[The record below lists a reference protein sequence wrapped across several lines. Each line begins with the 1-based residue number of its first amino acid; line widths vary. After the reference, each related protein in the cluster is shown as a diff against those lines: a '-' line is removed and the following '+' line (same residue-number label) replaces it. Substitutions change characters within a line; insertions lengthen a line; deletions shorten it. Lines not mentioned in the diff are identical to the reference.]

1 MKFKIINYLSAS
13 SFVIA
18 VVTSIVN
25 LGNMI
30 FYRNPQINNISL
42 IVLIAT
48 VTIYLVS
55 KLYISHKKRY
65 IIGYVEE
72 DTQYFISLDENNK
85 PIITTDIIE
94 VSVFKTRKQ
103 AIEKGEELGKKMNK
117 NIQLFTVIIDD
128 TDN

>member
-94 VSVFKTRKQ
+94 VSAFKTRKQ
-103 AIEKGEELGKKMNK
+103 AIEKGEEFGKKMNK